1 MTYKIVM
8 TFGLNVNNEDKLQ
21 DKIFDF
27 SQDKNIKRTIQVQ
40 EKEEFDVSCAYYFG
54 YVSYE
59 NISKQ
64 NLKILLKEIDETDSW
79 LIYENNK
86 TILDCDESAAKI
98 EQWLNE

>member
-1 MTYKIVM
+1 M

-27 SQDKNIKRTIQVQ
+27 SLDKNIKRTIRVQ
-40 EKEEFDVSCAYYFG
+40 EKDEFDVSCTYYFG

-64 NLKILLKEIDETDSW
+64 NLKILLKKIDETDSW
-79 LIYENNK
+79 IIYENNK
-86 TILDCDESAAKI
+86 IILDCDASVDKI
-98 EQWLNE
+98 EQWLDE